1 MRFFDLRL
9 AITVSLLLCLGLT
22 ALSSAA
28 SGAFFVKQLV
38 YVPICFMIVL
48 FTYCFFSIDFYKKA
62 AIIIYWLNVILLIV
76 LKFFGTTQL
85 GSQRW
90 LSLGPINIQ
99 PSELAK
105 ICLIIFLADILSRK
119 EVRTYF
125 DIMNIFFYISLPSL
139 LVLIQPDLGTTLV
152 YVAISFGMLFWAGAS
167 LMQLLIIISP
177 IITAICSSVGF
188 KIFEY
193 HNSFLELYLTVP
205 ALIFLISFTL
215 LMVFYY
221 KVWNSPFHTFGAMFL
236 VLVNIF
242 SVIYRPMIWG
252 LLKEYQQKRL
262 TIFLD
267 PFSDPLGSG
276 YHIIQSLY
284 TIGSGGL
291 FGAGLKSGDLSQGN
305 FVPEQHTD
313 FIFSLIG
320 EELGFFGTI
329 AVIFLFC
336 ILCVQI
342 LLRAKNSKDQFSSLM
357 SIGIFSMFIFHI
369 FVNIGMNL
377 SLMPITGVPL
387 PYMSYGGTSLLV
399 NLFLISLVAKVY
411 SENCKTNN

>member
-1 MRFFDLRL
+1 MKFFDYRL
-9 AITVSLLLCLGLT
+9 GITISLLICFGLV

-28 SGAFFVKQLV
+28 SGAFFLKQLI
-38 YVPICFMIVL
+38 YLPICLILIFIS
-48 FTYCFFSIDFYKKA
+48 YYFFSLNFYKKA
-62 AIIIYWLNVILLIV
+62 AYLIYWLNIILLIV

-90 LSLGPINIQ
+90 LSLGPINVQ

-105 ICLIIFLADILSRK
+105 ICLIIFLAEILSKK
-119 EVRTYF
+119 EVRNYF
-125 DIMNIFFYISLPSL
+125 DIIKIFTYISLPSL

-152 YVAISFGMLFWAGAS
+152 YIAISFGMLFWAGAS
-167 LMQLLIIISP
+167 LIQILILVSP
-177 IITAICSSVGF
+177 IVVAICSSIGLE
-188 KIFEY
+188 IFTY
-193 HNSFLELYLTVP
+193 QNAFLNVHLTLP
-205 ALIFLISFTL
+205 ALIFLIVFSITL
-215 LMVFYY
+215 SIYY
-221 KVWNSPFHTFGAMFL
+221 KVWDSPFKTMGAMTLIFI
-236 VLVNIF
+236 NIL
-242 SVIYRPMIWG
+242 SILYRPMIWG

-267 PFSDPLGSG
+267 PYSDPLGAG

-284 TIGSGGL
+284 TIGSGGF
-291 FGAGLKSGDLSQGN
+291 FGAGLHHGDLSQGN

-320 EELGFFGTI
+320 EELGFIGTF
-329 AVIFLFC
+329 VVVFLFC
-336 ILCVQI
+336 LLCIQI
-342 LLRAKNSKDQFSSLM
+342 ILRAKNSKNRFNSLLAV
-357 SIGIFSMFIFHI
+357 GIFSMFIFHI

-411 SENCKTNN
+411 TENQKTSL